1 MKKKKTV
8 KTRMLSL
15 FLVLLLLTGSVS
27 SVRAEE
33 AAGTEAA
40 GSETTKE
47 QIVESGESV
56 GFGEQGSVPGSAEST
71 EAGQNAEGNT
81 DAEKSDGTTAAKKDE
96 EASSDKNASNQ
107 SAVKKEEKAKA
118 ASDED
123 KMEAAGA
130 GEGEEKQAKTGVGLT
145 ATLRVDG
152 YGKSVLYPTS
162 VTLPDTYKPLVGED
176 GYGFTEARVGE
187 DPGYYTPLH
196 LMAQYCVD
204 KNIDP
209 TNKTNGID
217 ISDGF
222 LTNFLGAKSE
232 LDTYFMFEVN
242 NICPNDGRGNLYTL
256 VNCPLSRGDNVVVY
270 DWYWSENSAY
280 AYFTEEN
287 MHANVGTAFT
297 VTLLSND
304 GMGYTTGPC
313 QGADILVQQ
322 ESGVPLSEKDYIIKN
337 KTDENGNTKVT
348 INKTGTYLLTAERK
362 GSNGYHELNRPFAKV
377 KVDETIAMTDK
388 EAVEDAKNK
397 IDLGDVSAVGDNM
410 ELPSSGANGTSVTWK
425 LKNEE
430 KDGKYVSTSIGTKW
444 YFNRP
449 VKNDVTLIL
458 VATLTKGEAVA
469 EKEVQ
474 ITLKGKSAK
483 LAGLSV
489 NYGELNFDPNVQNY
503 EVYVP
508 LKDTQN
514 QDINNLEVSIDFGE
528 CSQVNVN
535 GSALF
540 GGSASISVPLNKDN
554 QDTIINIESK
564 VSSTVGEPS
573 SYSEI
578 TTITVKRVIPGE
590 PLPELPA
597 SWGTHLGKE
606 NNNSVTDIKTPIK
619 NGELLW
625 QSSNKG
631 NAFFGSPGYPIVVD
645 DKLYVARNSEL
656 QVLDAKTGNA
666 IKSVKLAEVLS
677 SFYSYI
683 TYGEGKIFVPL
694 NDGSVQCFNAKTLES
709 LFITQIPEKG
719 MQGLS
724 AIHYKNG
731 VIYVG
736 YTDGGN
742 VGKTKGG
749 VIAYKTEDQNKDNPI
764 EKVSPLW
771 KYEGKN
777 GFYGTGAITVEREGN
792 FYVVVGGDDGKML
805 SFDPISGELKGEL
818 QLQGG
823 IRCAV
828 VEAEGYIW
836 TTSYDSKNAGYLYK
850 LAIDAEGK
858 ITTVKERN
866 LPSKSTSSPVVVG
879 GKVYVTGGIEG
890 INAKGFFAV
899 YDADLKMLNSVETK
913 GQLRTPT
920 VTTAYRDNY
929 VYFAENVSP
938 GSLYVAKVTEN
949 NEITISTLYTPD
961 REDNQNCSMA
971 NIVVGPDGTIYYG
984 NDSSYLFAIRGEFGE
999 VPEKPDGGTDPDG
1012 GDGGKDDGNNDGSAN
1027 DNTAGTTP
1035 SLKPDKKPTT
1045 AVSAQSFAPRKRT
1058 VKVNAATKNNASS
1071 ESNIVNAIQQSYD
1084 KKETSLTIKNPPEVV
1099 GAEVFKQLARYPE
1112 FRLVFDCGAYTLSM
1126 KGSDITNVNATLT
1139 MKLLEMENTLSEED
1153 AERYGNYQRLMFA
1166 QEGPL
1171 PGKITV
1177 VYKLGEQ
1184 FEQSKALYLYDLLGN
1199 TEAQEVI
1206 LQKPYSMFVLENGG
1220 EFILSDQKV
1229 EEAQEA
1235 EIVEISEEIKPVN
1248 EKTTGIPVWIYL
1260 FIGLGAGAL
1269 ISGLITVK
1277 VMNARKR
1284 KDTWEK

>member
-1 MKKKKTV
+1 M
-8 KTRMLSL
+8 
-15 FLVLLLLTGSVS
+15 
-27 SVRAEE
+27 
-33 AAGTEAA
+33 
-40 GSETTKE
+40 
-47 QIVESGESV
+47 
-56 GFGEQGSVPGSAEST
+56 
-71 EAGQNAEGNT
+71 
-81 DAEKSDGTTAAKKDE
+81 
-96 EASSDKNASNQ
+96 
-107 SAVKKEEKAKA
+107 
-118 ASDED
+118 
-123 KMEAAGA
+123 
-130 GEGEEKQAKTGVGLT
+130 
-145 ATLRVDG
+145 
-152 YGKSVLYPTS
+152 
-162 VTLPDTYKPLVGED
+162 
-176 GYGFTEARVGE
+176 
-187 DPGYYTPLH
+187 
-196 LMAQYCVD
+196 
-204 KNIDP
+204 NI
-209 TNKTNGID
+209 
-217 ISDGF
+217 
-222 LTNFLGAKSE
+222 
-232 LDTYFMFEVN
+232 
-242 NICPNDGRGNLYTL
+242 
-256 VNCPLSRGDNVVVY
+256 
-270 DWYWSENSAY
+270 
-280 AYFTEEN
+280 
-287 MHANVGTAFT
+287 
-297 VTLLSND
+297 
-304 GMGYTTGPC
+304 
-313 QGADILVQQ
+313 
-322 ESGVPLSEKDYIIKN
+322 
-337 KTDENGNTKVT
+337 
-348 INKTGTYLLTAERK
+348 
-362 GSNGYHELNRPFAKV
+362 
-377 KVDETIAMTDK
+377 
-388 EAVEDAKNK
+388 
-397 IDLGDVSAVGDNM
+397 
-410 ELPSSGANGTSVTWK
+410 
-425 LKNEE
+425 
-430 KDGKYVSTSIGTKW
+430 
-444 YFNRP
+444 
-449 VKNDVTLIL
+449 
-458 VATLTKGEAVA
+458 
-469 EKEVQ
+469 
-474 ITLKGKSAK
+474 
-483 LAGLSV
+483 
-489 NYGELNFDPNVQNY
+489 NYGELNFEPNVQNY
-503 EVYVP
+503 EIYVP

-514 QDINNLEVSIDFGE
+514 QDINNLEVSIDFGD
-528 CSQVNVN
+528 CYQVNVN

-656 QVLDAKTGNA
+656 QVLDAKTGNV
-666 IKSVKLAEVLS
+666 INSVKLAEA
-677 SFYSYI
+677 SFSLYSYI

-694 NDGSVQCFNAKTLES
+694 NDGSVQCFNAKTLDS

-805 SFDPISGELKGEL
+805 SFDPLSGELKGEL

-879 GKVYVTGGIEG
+879 GKVYVTGGVER
-890 INAKGFFAV
+890 INSKGFFAV

-913 GQLRTPT
+913 GQLKTPT

-929 VYFAENVSP
+929 VYFAEYVSP

-961 REDNQNCSMA
+961 REDNQNYSMA
-971 NIVVGPDGTIYYG
+971 NVVVGPDGTIYYG
-984 NDSSYLFAIRGEFGE
+984 NDSGYLFAIRGEFGE

-1012 GDGGKDDGNNDGSAN
+1012 GDGGKDDGADDKDDGNNDGSAN
-1027 DNTAGTTP
+1027 DNTAGATP
-1035 SLKPDKKPTT
+1035 SLKPDKKPTAT
-1045 AVSAQSFAPRKRT
+1045 VSAQSFAPRKRT
-1058 VKVNAATKNNASS
+1058 VKVNAATKNNVSS
-1071 ESNIVNAIQQSYD
+1071 ESNIVNAIQESYD

-1099 GAEVFKQLARYPE
+1099 GAEVFARLAQYPE
-1112 FRLVFDCGAYTLSM
+1112 FRLVFDCGTYTLSM
-1126 KGSDITNVNATLT
+1126 KGSDVTNVNATLAT
-1139 MKLLEMENTLSEED
+1139 KLLELENTLSKEE
-1153 AERYGNYQRLMFA
+1153 AEKYGNYQQLVYA
-1166 QEGPL
+1166 QAGSL

-1184 FEQSKALYLYDLLGN
+1184 FEQSEALYLYDLSQSA
-1199 TEAQEVI
+1199 EAQEVI
-1206 LQKPYSMFVLENGG
+1206 LQKPYGMFVLENGG
-1220 EFILSDQKV
+1220 EFILSDQKI
-1229 EEAQEA
+1229 EEAKQA
-1235 EIVEISEEIKPVN
+1235 EVMEISEEIKPV
-1248 EKTTGIPVWIYL
+1248 EKKTTSIPVWVYL
-1260 FIGLGAGAL
+1260 LIGLGAGAL

-1277 VMNARKR
+1277 VMNTRKR
-1284 KDTWEK
+1284 NDTWEE

>member
-27 SVRAEE
+27 SVHAEE

-47 QIVESGESV
+47 QIVESEESV
-56 GFGEQGSVPGSAEST
+56 GSGEQGSVPGSAEST

-81 DAEKSDGTTAAKKDE
+81 DAEKSDGTTTAKKDE

-123 KMEAAGA
+123 KTEASGA
-130 GEGEEKQAKTGVGLT
+130 GESEENKAKTGVGLT

-152 YGKSVLYPTS
+152 YGKSVLYPTN

-176 GYGFTEARVGE
+176 GYGFTEAQVGK

-204 KNIDP
+204 KGITP
-209 TNKTNGID
+209 TDAKNGIN
-217 ISDGF
+217 IKKGS
-222 LTNFLGAKSE
+222 LSEFLGFEAQENNS
-232 LDTYFMFEVN
+232 FMFAVN
-242 NICPNDGRGNLYTL
+242 NGSPNDGQGNLYSL
-256 VNCPLSRGDNVVVY
+256 ANCPLSGGDNIVVY
-270 DWYWSENSAY
+270 DWYLSENSSY
-280 AYFTEEN
+280 VYFTEEN
-287 MHANVGTAFT
+287 MNVNAGTAFT

-304 GMGYTTGPC
+304 GMGYTAGPC

-322 ESGVPLSEKDYIIKN
+322 ESGASLSEDDYVIKD
-337 KTDENGNTKVT
+337 KTDENGSTKVT

-362 GSNGYHELNRPFAKV
+362 DLNGYHELNRPFAKV
-377 KVDETIAMTDK
+377 KVDE
-388 EAVEDAKNK
+388 AVVMED
-397 IDLGDVSAVGDNM
+397 S
-410 ELPSSGANGTSVTWK
+410 EVTT
-425 LKNEE
+425 N
-430 KDGKYVSTSIGTKW
+430 
-444 YFNRP
+444 N
-449 VKNDVTLIL
+449 VK
-458 VATLTKGEAVA
+458 
-469 EKEVQ
+469 
-474 ITLKGKSAK
+474 
-483 LAGLSV
+483 
-489 NYGELNFDPNVQNY
+489 
-503 EVYVP
+503 
-508 LKDTQN
+508 
-514 QDINNLEVSIDFGE
+514 
-528 CSQVNVN
+528 QV
-535 GSALF
+535 
-540 GGSASISVPLNKDN
+540 
-554 QDTIINIESK
+554 
-564 VSSTVGEPS
+564 VSSDQLS
-573 SYSEI
+573 KLSN
-578 TTITVKRVIPGE
+578 
-590 PLPELPA
+590 
-597 SWGTHLGKE
+597 SWESHLGKE
-606 NNNSVTDIKTPIK
+606 DNNSVTDIKTPIK

-631 NAFFGSPGYPIVVD
+631 DALWGNPGYPIFVNG
-645 DKLYVARNSEL
+645 KLYIARNSKL
-656 QVLDAKTGNA
+656 QIIDPATGK
-666 IKSVKLAEVLS
+666 IEKSESLYKETKAWEYMYL
-677 SFYSYI
+677 
-683 TYGEGKIFVPL
+683 TYGEGKIFVQLP
-694 NDGSVQCFNAKTLES
+694 NGSVQCFDAEKLES
-709 LFITQIPEKG
+709 LFVTRTPEG
-719 MQGLS
+719 ANYGQNS
-724 AIHYKNG
+724 IHYKNG
-731 VIYVG
+731 IIYVG
-736 YTDGGN
+736 YSDGG
-742 VGKTKGG
+742 VLGQSKGG
-749 VIAYKTEDQNKDNPI
+749 FAAYKTVDSDQGNKY
-764 EKVSPLW
+764 EEVEPLW
-771 KYEGKN
+771 EYVEGSQ
-777 GFYGTGAITVEREGN
+777 GFYGTSAITVERKGN
-792 FYVVVGGDDGKML
+792 SYIVAGGDGGKML
-805 SFDPISGELKGEL
+805 SFDPVSGEVKGEL

-858 ITTVKERN
+858 MTKSEEIS
-866 LPSKSTSSPVVVG
+866 LPSKSNSSPVVVG
-879 GKVYVTGGIEG
+879 GKVYVTGGSQ
-890 INAKGFFAV
+890 KGFFAV
-899 YDADLKMLNSVETK
+899 YDTDLNLLNSIETE
-913 GQLRTPT
+913 GQLNTPT
-920 VTTAYRDNY
+920 VTTAYEDSY
-929 VYFAENVSP
+929 VYFTENREP
-938 GSLYVAKVTEN
+938 GSLYVAKVTKDN
-949 NEITISTLYTPD
+949 KITISTLYAPD
-961 REDNQNCSMA
+961 GKDSQNYGMS
-971 NIVVGPDGTIYYG
+971 NVVIGPDGTIYYG
-984 NDSSYLFAIRGEFGE
+984 NDSSYLFAIRGELGE

-1012 GDGGKDDGNNDGSAN
+1012 GDGGKDDGADGKDDGNNEGSAN
-1027 DNTAGTTP
+1027 DNTTGTPP

-1045 AVSAQSFAPRKRT
+1045 TVSAQSFAPRKRT
-1058 VKVNAATKNNASS
+1058 VKVNAATKNNVSS

-1084 KKETSLTIKNPPEVV
+1084 KKENSLTIKNPPEVV

-1153 AERYGNYQRLMFA
+1153 AARYGNYQRLMFA

-1184 FEQSKALYLYDLLGN
+1184 FEQSEALYLYDLLGN

-1206 LQKPYSMFVLENGG
+1206 LQKPYGMFVLENGG

-1235 EIVEISEEIKPVN
+1235 EVVEISEEIKPVN

>member
-15 FLVLLLLTGSVS
+15 FLILLLLTGSVS
-27 SVRAEE
+27 GVHAQEE
-33 AAGTEAA
+33 ADMGAA
-40 GSETTKE
+40 GNETTKE
-47 QIVESGESV
+47 QIVESGDSS
-56 GFGEQGSVPGSAEST
+56 GSGEQGNVPE
-71 EAGQNAEGNT
+71 NAELTEGVQNSA
-81 DAEKSDGTTAAKKDE
+81 DEKKDE
-96 EASSDKNASNQ
+96 EDSSNRNMSAP
-107 SAVKKEEKAKA
+107 SAVKKEAKAKA
-118 ASDED
+118 ASDEG
-123 KMEAAGA
+123 KTEAAGA
-130 GEGEEKQAKTGVGLT
+130 GEGEENKAKTGVGLT

-152 YGKSVLYPTS
+152 YGKSVLYPTN

-176 GYGFTEARVGE
+176 GYGFTEKQVGK

-209 TNKTNGID
+209 TNTTNGIA

-232 LDTYFMFEVN
+232 LDTFFMFEVN
-242 NICPNDGRGNLYTL
+242 NICPNDGHGNLYTF
-256 VNCPLSRGDNVVVY
+256 VNCPLSSGDNIVVY

-280 AYFTEEN
+280 AYFAEEN

-483 LAGLSV
+483 LAGLNI
-489 NYGELNFDPNVQNY
+489 NYGELNFEPNVQNY
-503 EVYVP
+503 EIYVP

-514 QDINNLEVSIDFGE
+514 QDINNLEVSIDFGD
-528 CSQVNVN
+528 CWQVNVN

-540 GGSASISVPLNKDN
+540 GGSASISVPLNRDN

-564 VSSTVGEPS
+564 VSSTVGEPA

-606 NNNSVTDIKTPIK
+606 NNNAVTDIKTPIK

-625 QSSNKG
+625 QSSNKE
-631 NAFFGSPGYPIVVD
+631 NAFPGSPGYPIVVD

-666 IKSVKLAEVLS
+666 IKSVKLAEAFS

-694 NDGSVQCFNAKTLES
+694 NDGSVQCFNAKTLDS

-890 INAKGFFAV
+890 INSKGFFAV

-913 GQLRTPT
+913 GQLKTPT

-961 REDNQNCSMA
+961 KEDNQNYSMA
-971 NIVVGPDGTIYYG
+971 NVVVGPDGTIYYG
-984 NDSSYLFAIRGEFGE
+984 NDSGYLFAIRGEFGE
-999 VPEKPDGGTDPDG
+999 IPGKPEKPDGSIDQD
-1012 GDGGKDDGNNDGSAN
+1012 DGKDDVEDGKGDNNHLPA
-1027 DNTAGTTP
+1027 TP
-1035 SLKPDKKPTT
+1035 SLKPNNKPTT
-1045 AVSAQSFAPRKRT
+1045 TVSAQSFAPRKRT

-1071 ESNIVNAIQQSYD
+1071 ESHIVNAIQESYD

-1099 GAEVFKQLARYPE
+1099 GAEVFARLAQYPE
-1112 FRLVFDCGAYTLSM
+1112 FRLVFDCGTYTLSM
-1126 KGSDITNVNATLT
+1126 KGSDVTNVNATLT
-1139 MKLLEMENTLSEED
+1139 TKLLELENTLSKEE
-1153 AERYGNYQRLMFA
+1153 AEKYGNYQQMVYA
-1166 QEGPL
+1166 QAGPL
-1171 PGKITV
+1171 PAKITV

-1184 FEQSKALYLYDLLGN
+1184 FEQSEALYLYDLSQSA
-1199 TEAQEVI
+1199 EAQEVI
-1206 LQKPYSMFVLENGG
+1206 LQESYGMFVLENGG
-1220 EFILSDQKV
+1220 EFILSDQKI
-1229 EEAQEA
+1229 EEAKQA
-1235 EIVEISEEIKPVN
+1235 EVMEISEEIKPVE
-1248 EKTTGIPVWIYL
+1248 EKTTSIPVWVYL
-1260 FIGLGAGAL
+1260 LIGLGAGAL

-1277 VMNARKR
+1277 VMNTRKR
-1284 KDTWEK
+1284 NNTWEE

>member
-1 MKKKKTV
+1 MKKKKTL

-15 FLVLLLLTGSVS
+15 FLILLLLTGSVS
-27 SVRAEE
+27 GVHAQEE
-33 AAGTEAA
+33 ADMGAA
-40 GSETTKE
+40 GNETTKE
-47 QIVESGESV
+47 QIVESGDSS
-56 GFGEQGSVPGSAEST
+56 GSGEQGSIPEST
-71 EAGQNAEGNT
+71 EATEGVQNSADE
-81 DAEKSDGTTAAKKDE
+81 KKDE
-96 EASSDKNASNQ
+96 DTSSDRNESAP
-107 SAVKKEEKAKA
+107 SAVKKEAKAKA

-123 KMEAAGA
+123 KTEVAGA
-130 GEGEEKQAKTGVGLT
+130 GEGEENKAKTGVGLT

-152 YGKSVLYPTS
+152 YGKSVLYPTN

-176 GYGFTEARVGE
+176 GYGFTEKQVGK

-196 LMAQYCVD
+196 LMAQYCVN
-204 KNIDP
+204 KGINP
-209 TNKTNGID
+209 TDEKNGIAIESGWLSNYLGID
-217 ISDGF
+217 AKE
-222 LTNFLGAKSE
+222 TNS
-232 LDTYFMFEVN
+232 FMFEVN
-242 NICPNDGRGNLYTL
+242 NICPNDGHGNFYTL
-256 VNCPLSRGDNVVVY
+256 VNCPLSSGDNIVVY

-280 AYFTEEN
+280 AYFAEEN

-362 GSNGYHELNRPFAKV
+362 DSNGYHELNRPFAKV

-483 LAGLSV
+483 LAGLNI
-489 NYGELNFDPNVQNY
+489 NYGELNFDPNVQKY
-503 EVYVP
+503 EIYVP

-514 QDINNLEVSIDFGE
+514 QDINNLEVSIDFGD
-528 CSQVNVN
+528 CWQVNVN

-578 TTITVKRVIPGE
+578 TTITVKRVIPSD

-656 QVLDAKTGNA
+656 QVLDAKTGNV
-666 IKSVKLAEVLS
+666 INSVKLAEA
-677 SFYSYI
+677 SFSLYSYI

-709 LFITQIPEKG
+709 LFVTQIPGKG

-764 EKVSPLW
+764 ETVSPLW

-792 FYVVVGGDDGKML
+792 VYVVVGGDDGKML
-805 SFDPISGELKGEL
+805 SFDPLSGELKGEL

-879 GKVYVTGGIEG
+879 GKVYVTGGVEG
-890 INAKGFFAV
+890 INSKGFFAV

-913 GQLRTPT
+913 GQLKTPT

-929 VYFAENVSP
+929 VYFAEYVSP

-961 REDNQNCSMA
+961 REDNQNYSMA
-971 NIVVGPDGTIYYG
+971 NVVVGPDGTIYYG
-984 NDSSYLFAIRGEFGE
+984 NDSGYLFAIRGEFGE

-1012 GDGGKDDGNNDGSAN
+1012 GDGGKDDGADDKDNGNNDGSAN

-1035 SLKPDKKPTT
+1035 SLKPDSKPTT
-1045 AVSAQSFAPRKRT
+1045 TVSAQSFAPRKRT

-1071 ESNIVNAIQQSYD
+1071 ESHIVKAIQKSYD
-1084 KKETSLTIKNPPEVV
+1084 KKEKSLTIKNPPEVV
-1099 GAEVFKQLARYPE
+1099 GTEVFKQLAQYPE
-1112 FRLVFDCGAYTLSM
+1112 LRLVFDCGTYTLSM
-1126 KGSDITNVNATLT
+1126 KGSDVTNVNATLT
-1139 MKLLEMENTLSEED
+1139 TKLLELENTLSKEE
-1153 AERYGNYQRLMFA
+1153 AEKYGNYQQLVYA
-1166 QEGPL
+1166 QAGPL
-1171 PGKITV
+1171 PAKITV

-1184 FEQSKALYLYDLLGN
+1184 FEQSEALYLYDLLGN

-1206 LQKPYSMFVLENGG
+1206 LQKSYGMFVLENGG
-1220 EFILSDQKV
+1220 EFILSDQKI
-1229 EEAQEA
+1229 EEAKQA
-1235 EIVEISEEIKPVN
+1235 EVMEISEEIKPVN
-1248 EKTTGIPVWIYL
+1248 EKTTSIPVWVYL
-1260 FIGLGAGAL
+1260 LIGLGAGAL

-1277 VMNARKR
+1277 VMSTRKR
-1284 KDTWEK
+1284 NNTWEE

>member
-33 AAGTEAA
+33 AAGTEVA

-47 QIVESGESV
+47 QIVESGDSS
-56 GFGEQGSVPGSAEST
+56 GSDEQGNVPESTGSTDGSA
-71 EAGQNAEGNT
+71 
-81 DAEKSDGTTAAKKDE
+81 DAKKDE
-96 EASSDKNASNQ
+96 ETSSGKNVPAPA
-107 SAVKKEEKAKA
+107 AVKKEAKAITASDEENKA
-118 ASDED
+118 AS
-123 KMEAAGA
+123 A
-130 GEGEEKQAKTGVGLT
+130 GEAEKNKAKTGVGLT

-152 YGKSVLYPTS
+152 YGKSVLYPTN

-176 GYGFTEARVGE
+176 GYGFTEEQVGE

-196 LMAQYCVD
+196 LMAQYCV
-204 KNIDP
+204 
-209 TNKTNGID
+209 NKGITPSEDTKGID
-217 ISDGF
+217 IEGGW
-222 LTNFLGAKSE
+222 LKNFLGAKSE
-232 LDTYFMFEVN
+232 LDTFFMFEVN
-242 NICPNDGRGNLYTL
+242 NICPNDGHGNLYTF
-256 VNCPLSRGDNVVVY
+256 VNCPLSSGDNIVVY

-280 AYFTEEN
+280 AYFAEEN

-362 GSNGYHELNRPFAKV
+362 DSNGYHELNRPFAKV

-425 LKNEE
+425 LKNEG

-483 LAGLSV
+483 LAGLNI
-489 NYGELNFDPNVQNY
+489 NYGELNFDPNVQKY
-503 EVYVP
+503 EIYVP

-514 QDINNLEVSIDFGE
+514 QDINNLEVSIDFGD
-528 CSQVNVN
+528 CWQVNVN

-578 TTITVKRVIPGE
+578 TTITVKRVIPSD

-656 QVLDAKTGNA
+656 QVLDAKTGNV
-666 IKSVKLAEVLS
+666 INSVKLAEA
-677 SFYSYI
+677 SFSLYSYI

-709 LFITQIPEKG
+709 LFVTQIPGKG

-764 EKVSPLW
+764 ETVSPLW

-792 FYVVVGGDDGKML
+792 VYVVVGGDDGKML
-805 SFDPISGELKGEL
+805 SFDPLSGELKGEL

-879 GKVYVTGGIEG
+879 GKVYVTGGVEG
-890 INAKGFFAV
+890 INSKGFFAV

-913 GQLRTPT
+913 GQLKTPT

-929 VYFAENVSP
+929 VYFAEYVSP

-961 REDNQNCSMA
+961 REDNQNYSMA
-971 NIVVGPDGTIYYG
+971 NVVVGPDGTIYYG
-984 NDSSYLFAIRGEFGE
+984 NDSGYLFAIRGEFGE

-1012 GDGGKDDGNNDGSAN
+1012 GDGGKDDGADDKDDGNNDGSVN
-1027 DNTAGTTP
+1027 DNTAGATP
-1035 SLKPDKKPTT
+1035 SLKPDKKPTAT
-1045 AVSAQSFAPRKRT
+1045 VSAQSFAPRKRT
-1058 VKVNAATKNNASS
+1058 VKVNVATKNDVSS
-1071 ESNIVNAIQQSYD
+1071 ESNIVKAIQQSYD
-1084 KKETSLTIKNPPEVV
+1084 KKEKSLTIKNPPEVV
-1099 GAEVFKQLARYPE
+1099 GAEVFKQLAQYPE
-1112 FRLVFDCGAYTLSM
+1112 FRLVFDCGTYTLSM
-1126 KGSDITNVNATLT
+1126 KGSDVTNVNATLT
-1139 MKLLEMENTLSEED
+1139 TKLLELENTLSKEE
-1153 AERYGNYQRLMFA
+1153 AEKYGNYQQMVYA
-1166 QEGPL
+1166 QAGPL
-1171 PGKITV
+1171 PAKITV

-1184 FEQSKALYLYDLLGN
+1184 FEQSEALYLYDLLGN

-1206 LQKPYSMFVLENGG
+1206 LQESYGMFVLENGG
-1220 EFILSDQKV
+1220 EFILSDQKI
-1229 EEAQEA
+1229 EEAKQA
-1235 EIVEISEEIKPVN
+1235 EVMEISEEIKPVN
-1248 EKTTGIPVWIYL
+1248 EKTTSIPVWVYL
-1260 FIGLGAGAL
+1260 LIGLGAGAL

-1277 VMNARKR
+1277 VMSTRKR
-1284 KDTWEK
+1284 NNTWEE